1 VHNMAEVLHK
11 GYQIYV
17 YLALGRLFS
26 ALDLSPDQ
34 PHLEDFL
41 DEAIRRDS
49 ARVSKE
55 AIMHLIRS
63 NSTMTQK
70 VLNALAEKGLASV
83 VSEPRGYDIRI
94 TRGGVAHFL
103 RFRLLYNEIYQ
114 KELKQHFRFIGLP
127 TWLEDSPNAGARK

>member
-1 VHNMAEVLHK
+1 MPEVLRK
-11 GYQIYV
+11 GYQVYV

-41 DEAIRRDS
+41 DEAIQRDS

-55 AIMHLIRS
+55 ELMHLIRS

-70 VLNALAEKGLASV
+70 VLNALSEKGLASV

-94 TRGGVAHFL
+94 TRDGVAHFL
-103 RFRLLYNEIYQ
+103 RYRSLYNEIYQ
-114 KELKQHFRFIGLP
+114 KELKQHFRFVGLP
-127 TWLEDSPNAGARK
+127 GWLEPTPKAGARK

>member
-1 VHNMAEVLHK
+1 MPEVLHK
-11 GYQIYV
+11 GYQVYV
-17 YLALGRLFS
+17 YLALGRLFT

-55 AIMHLIRS
+55 EIMHLIRS

-70 VLNALAEKGLASV
+70 VLNALEEKGWASV

-94 TRGGVAHFL
+94 TRDGVAHFL
-103 RFRLLYNEIYQ
+103 RFRVLYNEIYQ
-114 KELKQHFRFIGLP
+114 KELRQHFRFVGLP
-127 TWLEDSPNAGARK
+127 GWLEPPSNTMARK